1 LRPVIAEGNETP
13 GGESGGGAEGRGR
26 RSEGDLLA
34 ERRARRAAESGEHAL
49 TLRAEA
55 AEATVRTLETHVAS
69 LQQRL
74 DDAEQES
81 RRIADLLDAERA
93 PRHGER
99 SQPGRHAPTPHEP
112 ALAREL
118 ERVSQREY
126 AEQRLRVEAEDRSFE
141 LQRESR
147 AEIERLNRRLSASE
161 RDTQA
166 LGARLEV
173 VQREL
178 AEAEQTVAT
187 ERAAMQQTEH
197 ALRARL
203 SELEGATLDLHGA
216 LEAERAA
223 RRRAERLLD
232 ALRGAQRNALALL
245 GGLAD
250 TIARLREASP
260 ATAASSQPPSQ
271 QHGSPPPAA
280 GPGAGPIESA
290 ASDVDKPTPA
300 PTAEPPVMRQA
311 AAEGERPPAPPA
323 QPADEAATPVQPAT
337 ETRAARSVQAG
348 GEIPD
353 SARSAEMAQALA
365 AAVERLRARV
375 EEQGAPPVARVA
387 PHPPH
392 KHSMSLITRSRLALR
407 RRRERRKQRRER

>member
-1 LRPVIAEGNETP
+1 M
-13 GGESGGGAEGRGR
+13 
-26 RSEGDLLA
+26 LA

-74 DDAEQES
+74 ADAEQES

-99 SQPGRHAPTPHEP
+99 SQVARHAPTPHEP
-112 ALAREL
+112 ALEREL

-141 LQRESR
+141 LQREAR

-161 RDTQA
+161 RETQA

-187 ERAAMQQTEH
+187 ERAAMQQTERT
-197 ALRARL
+197 LRARL

-223 RRRAERLLD
+223 RRRAERLLE
-232 ALRGAQRNALALL
+232 ALRDAQRGALALL

-250 TIARLREASP
+250 TIAHLREAVSP

-271 QHGSPPPAA
+271 QHGSPLPAA
-280 GPGAGPIESA
+280 GPGGESIEPA
-290 ASDVDKPTPA
+290 ASGGDEPTPA
-300 PTAEPPVMRQA
+300 PTAELSATRQA
-311 AAEGERPPAPPA
+311 AGEGERPLAPPA
-323 QPADEAATPVQPAT
+323 QPADEAATPAQPAPAT
-337 ETRAARSVQAG
+337 PAARPVQAG
-348 GEIPD
+348 EGVPD

-375 EEQGAPPVARVA
+375 EEQGAQPPARVA
-387 PHPPH
+387 TRPPH

>member
-74 DDAEQES
+74 ADAEQES
-81 RRIADLLDAERA
+81 RRIADLLDAERS

-112 ALAREL
+112 ALEREL

-141 LQRESR
+141 LQREAR
-147 AEIERLNRRLSASE
+147 AEIERLNRRLNAGE
-161 RDTQA
+161 RETQA

-187 ERAAMQQTEH
+187 ERAAMQQTERT
-197 ALRARL
+197 LRARL
-203 SELEGATLDLHGA
+203 SELDGATLDLHGA

-232 ALRGAQRNALALL
+232 ALRDAQRSALALL

-250 TIARLREASP
+250 TIAHLREASP
-260 ATAASSQPPSQ
+260 ATAVSSQPPSQ
-271 QHGSPPPAA
+271 QHGSPQPAA
-280 GPGAGPIESA
+280 GPGAGSIEPA
-290 ASDVDKPTPA
+290 ASHEDKPTPPPHAELPVIHQA
-300 PTAEPPVMRQA
+300 P
-311 AAEGERPPAPPA
+311 EGERPPAPPA
-323 QPADEAATPVQPAT
+323 QPADEAATPVQPAP
-337 ETRAARSVQAG
+337 ETRAARSVQE
-348 GEIPD
+348 GEDVPD

-365 AAVERLRARV
+365 AAVERLRSRV

-407 RRRERRKQRRER
+407 RRRERRKQRCER

>member
-1 LRPVIAEGNETP
+1 VIAEGNETP
-13 GGESGGGAEGRGR
+13 GGESGGAAEGRGR

-74 DDAEQES
+74 ADAEQES

-99 SQPGRHAPTPHEP
+99 PQVGRHAPTPREP
-112 ALAREL
+112 ALEREL
-118 ERVSQREY
+118 ERASQREY

-141 LQRESR
+141 LQREAR

-161 RDTQA
+161 RETQA
-166 LGARLEV
+166 LGTRLEV

-187 ERAAMQQTEH
+187 ERAAMQQTERT
-197 ALRARL
+197 LRARV

-223 RRRAERLLD
+223 RRRAERLLE
-232 ALRGAQRNALALL
+232 ALRDAQRSALALL

-250 TIARLREASP
+250 TIAHLREAASP

-271 QHGSPPPAA
+271 QHGSPLPAT
-280 GPGAGPIESA
+280 GPGAGSIEPA
-290 ASDVDKPTPA
+290 AWREEEPTPA
-300 PTAEPPVMRQA
+300 PSAEPSAMQQA
-311 AAEGERPPAPPA
+311 APEGERPLAPPA
-323 QPADEAATPVQPAT
+323 QPADEAATPAQPAP
-337 ETRAARSVQAG
+337 ETPAARPVQAG
-348 GEIPD
+348 EDVPD

-387 PHPPH
+387 TRPPH